1 MLCDSR
7 AMDRVFRE
15 GKYTLKGDLAMHFIP
30 NGLAESRFALI
41 ISGKVGKAHERNAI
55 RRKMREILR
64 SLLPTVRPGNDIAF
78 VVRKGAEGVYAGLRD
93 DIGWLLSSR
102 GLLIRGG
109 A

>member
-1 MLCDSR
+1 
-7 AMDRVFRE
+7 
-15 GKYTLKGDLAMHFIP
+15 
-30 NGLAESRFALI
+30 
-41 ISGKVGKAHERNAI
+41 
-55 RRKMREILR
+55 
-64 SLLPTVRPGNDIAF
+64 VRPGNDIAF